1 MHCYSCFFVGSNVY
15 IETMTL
21 NSFKDQYSVFV
32 QGASKGIGLAF
43 VREYLEDKKIK
54 KVIASS
60 RQLEGSALTEL
71 INQYPDKLEIYALDL
86 ESQSSIDDCAEQ
98 IINSNSSLD
107 LILNVAGFLHS
118 NSIKP
123 EKRISDLNLAN
134 LSKNFSINTFGPILL
149 TSKLLPLLKGSPY
162 SVIAN
167 LSAKVGSIEDNKSG
181 GWHSYRSSKAAQ
193 NMLTKNLAIE
203 LSMSNKFSTLCV
215 SLHPGT
221 VDTDLSKPF
230 SRNKDKDNLF
240 TPEECVEN
248 LIKVIN
254 NLKEADNGNFF
265 DWSGKK
271 IPW

>member
-1 MHCYSCFFVGSNVY
+1 
-15 IETMTL
+15 
-21 NSFKDQYSVFV
+21 
-32 QGASKGIGLAF
+32 
-43 VREYLEDKKIK
+43 
-54 KVIASS
+54 
-60 RQLEGSALTEL
+60 
-71 INQYPDKLEIYALDL
+71 
-86 ESQSSIDDCAEQ
+86 
-98 IINSNSSLD
+98 
-107 LILNVAGFLHS
+107 LNVAGFLHS

-134 LSKNFSINTFGPILL
+134 LSKTFSINTFGPALL
-149 TSKLLPLLKGSPY
+149 TSKLLQLLKGSPH

-181 GWHSYRSSKAAQ
+181 GWYSYRSSKAAQ

-203 LSMSNKFSTLCV
+203 LSMSSQFSTLCV

-230 SRNKDKDNLF
+230 LRNINKDNLF
-240 TPEECVEN
+240 TSEDCVEN

-254 NLKEADNGNFF
+254 NLKEEDNGNFL

>member
-1 MHCYSCFFVGSNVY
+1 VGSNVH

-32 QGASKGIGLAF
+32 QGASTGIGLAF

-60 RQLEGSALTEL
+60 RQPECSVLAEL

-134 LSKNFSINTFGPILL
+134 LSKTFSINTFGPALL
-149 TSKLLPLLKGSPY
+149 TSKLLQLLKGSPH

-181 GWHSYRSSKAAQ
+181 GWYSYRSSKAAQ

-203 LSMSNKFSTLCV
+203 LSMSSQFSTLCV

-230 SRNKDKDNLF
+230 LRNINKDNLF
-240 TPEECVEN
+240 TSEDCVEN

-254 NLKEADNGNFF
+254 NLKEEDNGNFL